1 MNTDSEILKQQSKA
15 LGAEVRKVIEV
26 YLDLLGWISLFTM
39 LGDVAMKRK
48 DGKVTGILIHV
59 VNFLEQKG

>member
-1 MNTDSEILKQQSKA
+1 MNTDPEILKEQAKA
-15 LGAEVRKVIEV
+15 LGTEVRKGIEI
-26 YLDLLGWISLFTM
+26 YLNVLGWVSLFTM
-39 LGDVAMKRK
+39 MGDIAMKRK